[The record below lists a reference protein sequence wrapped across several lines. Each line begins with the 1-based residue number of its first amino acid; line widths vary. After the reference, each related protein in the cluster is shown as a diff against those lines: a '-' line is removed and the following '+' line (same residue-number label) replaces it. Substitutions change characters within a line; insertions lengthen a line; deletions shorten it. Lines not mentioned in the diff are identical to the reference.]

1 MKEISEPSSIQNR
14 SLNKNK
20 MQYLEGSS
28 IKQAETSTEI
38 EYEKPKPKPTIQDYL
53 KSLSPM
59 ERKML

>member
-1 MKEISEPSSIQNR
+1 
-14 SLNKNK
+14 